1 MEKTMKSQRK
11 SAWARWAS
19 VPVVVAL
26 GAAALA
32 GCASGTPASDAATK
46 QDPKAEVLVWGDAT
60 RQPAFEA
67 YQKAHPDVNL
77 KFEAIDSATYLSKI
91 QLANKVGKGW
101 PDLIFDPSPNDI
113 AALQSPL
120 FNYALA
126 LDDHVAAD
134 VQKNFA
140 TQNSGCTIDGHL
152 YCLTNDLAQDVMWY
166 NKPLLEQ
173 FGYKLPTTWQEY
185 TDLGNK
191 LAAEHPGYVI
201 GAAGETSLYFEYLW
215 ASGCP
220 IQTVKSS
227 TEVVINTA
235 DEKCARVAKMLDG
248 LIKNGSVSSLSQFD
262 PAFSKLAASGK
273 LLMLPGPSWYGEYI
287 FKPETGYH
295 FPAGALAAGAM
306 PSWPGEKTNWSGAR
320 GGGIYVVSAHSKNI
334 KGAVA
339 AAVFAATD
347 PGYQGTAP
355 TYPAYKPAAELW
367 LKKVSTDPFYAEDP
381 SAVLIDAADKI
392 NPAESATRYPAE
404 GSINATLVAA
414 VKAGQS
420 IESALPALQAQL
432 AGLAA
437 SAGYSVSDK

>member
-1 MEKTMKSQRK
+1 MNSQRK

-26 GAAALA
+26 SAAALA
-32 GCASGTPASDAATK
+32 GCASGIASGDDTK
-46 QDPKAEVLVWGDAT
+46 QDPKAEILVWGDAT

-67 YQKAHPDVNL
+67 YQKANPDVNL

-126 LDDHVAAD
+126 LDDHVDAD

-140 TQNSGCTIDGHL
+140 TQNSGCTIDGHR
-152 YCLTNDLAQDVMWY
+152 YCRTNDLAQDVMWY
-166 NKPLLEQ
+166 NKPLLEE
-173 FGYKLPTTWQEY
+173 FGYELPTTWEEY
-185 TDLGNK
+185 TELGNK
-191 LAAEHPGYVI
+191 LAEEHPGYVI
-201 GAAGETSLYFEYLW
+201 GAAGEVSLYFEYLW

-235 DEKCARVAKMLDG
+235 DEKCTRVAKMLDG
-248 LIKNGSVSSLSQFD
+248 LVANGSVSKLSQFD
-262 PAFSKLAASGK
+262 PAFNKLAASGK

-287 FKPETGYH
+287 FKPKTGYH

-306 PSWPGEKTNWSGAR
+306 PSWPGEKTNWGGAR

-381 SAVLIDAADKI
+381 SAVLVDQASKI
-392 NPAESATRYPAE
+392 NPATAVTRYDAN
-404 GSINATLVAA
+404 SAFTNTVAA
-414 VKAGQS
+414 AVSAG
-420 IESALPALQAQL
+420 ESMASAMPALQSQL
-432 AGLAA
+432 ASLAA
-437 SAGYSVSDK
+437 TAGYAVSSK